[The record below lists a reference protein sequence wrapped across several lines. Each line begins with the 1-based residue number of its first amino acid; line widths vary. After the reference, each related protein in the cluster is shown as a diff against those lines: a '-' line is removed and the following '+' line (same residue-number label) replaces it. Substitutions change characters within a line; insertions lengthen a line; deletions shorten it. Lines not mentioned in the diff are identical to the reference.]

1 MLSYPKWNN
10 ICLSNFFCH
19 ILRFYHDLPFLA
31 ICFTFF
37 TFFTSAWLSYY
48 VFCLILRLC
57 PILRCTFC
65 FTFFDQFYAFCHVLR
80 FRSHFTFFA
89 MFCVFVAWF
98 TLLSYFTFLSCFSFF
113 CLFSSFVVLFHVFVV
128 LLSRFW

>member
-10 ICLSNFFCH
+10 ICLSNFFA
-19 ILRFYHDLPFLA
+19 IFYVFTMIYLFLPYVLR
-31 ICFTFF
+31 FF

-48 VFCLILRLC
+48 VFCPILRLC

-80 FRSHFTFFA
+80 FRSHFTFFV